1 MLKTPA
7 LLSLCVISTAF
18 CADDLDSRISALEA
32 RMSAIKVETAQG
44 TYGAQMATARPV
56 FDGYGLFATAD
67 LLVWHLKEDGTD
79 YALTNKKSVPYPVVG
94 KAKRAHFDWD
104 VGFRVGVG
112 YEMEHDAWVGKIN
125 FTWFQTHAS
134 NQTHSPG
141 GLTNELGA
149 FLTDDGTKAKVH
161 WKVAYYVIDLEVGRP
176 FFVSKFFSVTPQ
188 WGIETAWIFQHATAR
203 YLLDPPIP
211 VFIDKLKVRAKN
223 NFWGIGPR
231 AGFDANWYF
240 CRDFR
245 LFGSLNGAILWG
257 HFDVH
262 DFEKESGPLVSLII
276 DDLDADLD
284 TIVPN
289 AQMAL
294 GFGWDSNICED
305 RFHVGASV
313 SYEFQYWWR
322 QNQMLTA
329 FQLGSADFE
338 RVSKDLTLN
347 GVTIDVRFDF

>member
-1 MLKTPA
+1 MRKIPA
-7 LLSLCVISTAF
+7 LLCLASAAL

-32 RMSAIKVETAQG
+32 RMGAIKVETAQG

-56 FDGYGLFATAD
+56 FDGLGFFATAD

-79 YALTNKKSVPYPVVG
+79 YALAIDKS
-94 KAKRAHFDWD
+94 KCAHFDWD
-104 VGFRVGVG
+104 VGFRVGAG
-112 YEMEHDAWVGKIN
+112 YGMEHDAWVGKIN
-125 FTWFQTHAS
+125 FTWFQTNAS
-134 NQTHSPG
+134 NQTHSPSG

-149 FLTDDGTKAKVH
+149 FLTDDGTKAKVR
-161 WKVAYYVIDLEVGRP
+161 WNVDYYVIDLEVGRP

-188 WGIETAWIFQHATAR
+188 WGIETAWIFQHVKTR
-203 YLLDPPIP
+203 YFLEPPIP
-211 VFIDKLKVRAKN
+211 VFIDQLKVRAKN

-240 CRDFR
+240 CEHFR
-245 LFGSLNGAILWG
+245 LFGSLNAALLWG
-257 HFDVH
+257 HFDVR
-262 DFEKESGPLVSLII
+262 DFEKESGPYISLII
-276 DDLDADLD
+276 DELDADLD
-284 TIVPN
+284 TVVPN

-294 GFGWDSNICED
+294 GFGWDSNIFQD
-305 RFHVGASV
+305 RFHIGVSV

-347 GVTIDVRFDF
+347 GVTLDVRFDF